1 MAKFE
6 QYEKKNG
13 TKAWLFQTY
22 LGVDEVTGKEVR
34 TTRRGFSS
42 LKEAKVEE
50 RKVQHDFLTNGFQKK
65 STTTFKE
72 AYEMW
77 FIQYKNTVKES
88 TWAKTGEM
96 FVNHILPAYG
106 DLRIEKIDV
115 KYCQKIIN
123 QWFDH
128 TKTKYK
134 RMHNYVSSV
143 FEYAISLGIVSDN
156 PTKKVTVPKVMEEV
170 KEETEFN
177 YYTKEELIEFLD
189 LIKKSNNLKAYTVF
203 HLLAFSGLRQG
214 ELLAL
219 TWSDINFELKTLTVS
234 KTLTRGENSR
244 LIVLPPKTKK
254 SARTMALDDGTL
266 SILKTWR
273 KVQRTE
279 ALTVGFNTMSKDQLI
294 FTNIDNGFLS
304 PAKPRKWL
312 VAIQE
317 QYNLK
322 KITVHGFRHTHCS
335 LLFEAGAAIPEVQE
349 RLGHTDV
356 KTTLNIY
363 THVTKKTKKETA
375 LKFAKYLD
383 IS

>member
-1 MAKFE
+1 
-6 QYEKKNG
+6 
-13 TKAWLFQTY
+13 
-22 LGVDEVTGKEVR
+22 
-34 TTRRGFSS
+34 
-42 LKEAKVEE
+42 
-50 RKVQHDFLTNGFQKK
+50 
-65 STTTFKE
+65 
-72 AYEMW
+72 
-77 FIQYKNTVKES
+77 
-88 TWAKTGEM
+88 
-96 FVNHILPAYG
+96 
-106 DLRIEKIDV
+106 
-115 KYCQKIIN
+115 
-123 QWFDH
+123 
-128 TKTKYK
+128 
-134 RMHNYVSSV
+134 
-143 FEYAISLGIVSDN
+143 
-156 PTKKVTVPKVMEEV
+156 MEEV

-304 PAKPRKWL
+304 PAKSRKWL

>member
-156 PTKKVTVPKVMEEV
+156 PTKKVTVQR
-170 KEETEFN
+170 
-177 YYTKEELIEFLD
+177 LW
-189 LIKKSNNLKAYTVF
+189 KK
-203 HLLAFSGLRQG
+203 
-214 ELLAL
+214 
-219 TWSDINFELKTLTVS
+219 
-234 KTLTRGENSR
+234 
-244 LIVLPPKTKK
+244 
-254 SARTMALDDGTL
+254 
-266 SILKTWR
+266 
-273 KVQRTE
+273 
-279 ALTVGFNTMSKDQLI
+279 
-294 FTNIDNGFLS
+294 
-304 PAKPRKWL
+304 
-312 VAIQE
+312 
-317 QYNLK
+317 
-322 KITVHGFRHTHCS
+322 
-335 LLFEAGAAIPEVQE
+335 
-349 RLGHTDV
+349 
-356 KTTLNIY
+356 
-363 THVTKKTKKETA
+363 
-375 LKFAKYLD
+375 
-383 IS
+383 